1 MMTISKATER
11 SLLRH
16 GEFEFVSAT
25 HRPAISKLT
34 SEELK
39 RTRKRLRELRAKER
53 TLKRHKRREV
63 RGKSDRRGG
72 SLPGTAEHPMKR
84 KEVFAQA
91 LKRVDRELDR
101 IQKREARAALMASTR
116 RALDLR
122 QEGNRSDRPATG
134 KRARAGMRSL
144 PSRRRRTKVHPGKIG
159 RVSQATKVAQT
170 RKDRRS

>member
-39 RTRKRLRELRAKER
+39 RTQKRLRELRVKER
-53 TLKRHKRREV
+53 TLKQRKRREA

-72 SLPGTAEHPMKR
+72 SLPGTAEHPMSER
-84 KEVFAQA
+84 
-91 LKRVDRELDR
+91 
-101 IQKREARAALMASTR
+101 
-116 RALDLR
+116 
-122 QEGNRSDRPATG
+122 
-134 KRARAGMRSL
+134 RSL
-144 PSRRRRTKVHPGKIG
+144 RRL
-159 RVSQATKVAQT
+159 
-170 RKDRRS
+170 